1 MTKLTNYKEIIL
13 LANNLQ
19 KDTKNF
25 RKNLLTLNKLI
36 PTSLEEIK
44 DDLTLLD
51 DETDH
56 LLFSTNI
63 VSEKLLKEQEK
74 WTLSYLNDRKNII
87 ENLISKMKWYAYED
101 VKDGKSKQPTERIQ
115 RKLFS
120 DCIALR

>member
-56 LLFSTNI
+56 LLFSSNI

-87 ENLISKMKWYAYED
+87 ENLISKIQD
-101 VKDGKSKQPTERIQ
+101 VVKKIDDELEQ
-115 RKLFS
+115 
-120 DCIALR
+120 